1 MKLILLLGIILL
13 TTGCSGVRIFAT
25 PPEEPIIIHPPPPP
39 AVVMRDVEWTVYN
52 RERLEELLENAAPG
66 EEIVLITL
74 TPRGYE
80 NLSLNIADVLR
91 YVREQKEII
100 LYYRRLFPKGLEE
113 ETTEGE

>member
-1 MKLILLLGIILL
+1 MKLILLLGIVLL
-13 TTGCSGVRIFAT
+13 TSGCQGVRIFAT
-25 PPEEPIIIHPPPPP
+25 PPEEPIVIHPPPPP

-52 RERLEELLENAAPG
+52 RERLEELLAENPNK
-66 EEIVLITL
+66 EIVLITL